1 MPILIFAKI
10 NTLIIWS
17 KWSVLKI
24 YLKQSPEK
32 YNIYSDNRFVFK
44 FLKMILIDNGA
55 LSQTNK
61 ILIQSPRM
69 NQWYILCM

>member
-1 MPILIFAKI
+1 M
-10 NTLIIWS
+10 
-17 KWSVLKI
+17 LKI

-32 YNIYSDNRFVFK
+32 YNIYSDNRVVFK
-44 FLKMILIDNGA
+44 FLKMILIDNGS

-69 NQWYILCM
+69 NHSDTLYACEVKIFYI